1 MKNEDMVY
9 EEIIHLNEKEEN
21 EYLSSN
27 VPKKMC
33 EAILSIC
40 MYGDDIN
47 RSQEICAHY
56 VNSENF
62 EVSRCAIIGLGHI
75 VRINGYIDIDKAL
88 KAVSK
93 FENDPNLSG
102 YIENL
107 RGDISMFYKGGR
119 FN

>member
-1 MKNEDMVY
+1 MENEYMVY
-9 EEIIHLNEKEEN
+9 EEIIYLSEKENN

-40 MYGDDIN
+40 MYGDDID
-47 RSQEICAHY
+47 RSQDICAHY
-56 VNSENF
+56 IKSENF

-93 FENDPNLSG
+93 FEKDQRLSG
-102 YIENL
+102 YIDNL
-107 RGDISMFYKGGR
+107 CGDISTFYKGGKS
-119 FN
+119 N